1 MKAYELIEN
10 LKEEDSQSEVV
21 LIERWKP
28 TIFISEIVN
37 FRRIQLNNK
46 PAIALENLKRNLF
59 VIQTI
64 VKLNYSLVAQW

>member
-28 TIFISEIVN
+28 TIFISEIVK

-46 PAIALENLKRNLF
+46 PAIALEKSETEFICNSN
-59 VIQTI
+59 
-64 VKLNYSLVAQW
+64 NS